1 MATTT
6 LTVDNE
12 LLSATSIEAAKEARD
27 LRHVVTPFLAEH
39 ARVHGEGQPSKG
51 SGHKWVGS
59 FQTGD
64 HSSPTKRQTGYEQ
77 MNLSFSG
84 VLTPM
89 VLTPA
94 EVSYPIGIS
103 AVEEDLNGG
112 DLQTIELASR
122 RAKAVMSKAKRDFEK
137 HMLVGGVSQF
147 DDFHTL
153 QGTGIADGFL
163 EAVAPGSQNNVIGG
177 FSKATYAALPGANNQ
192 FFNVSSSFNTSGLTG
207 IYRTIIKAKA
217 RALDDMNGL
226 TVICSEKALENYKRT
241 LQANERYMIMDNNDT
256 LDGANMNLLISG
268 VPAHVSTHLG
278 DYSVGSD
285 IRHSMVLIDLNA
297 IYFCWSK
304 VIRDG
309 YFSMSDFAPVSNGYS
324 VRVSEVI
331 IRGQL
336 WAESFASSAVI
347 GNAETF

>member
-1 MATTT
+1 
-6 LTVDNE
+6 
-12 LLSATSIEAAKEARD
+12 
-27 LRHVVTPFLAEH
+27 
-39 ARVHGEGQPSKG
+39 
-51 SGHKWVGS
+51 
-59 FQTGD
+59 
-64 HSSPTKRQTGYEQ
+64 
-77 MNLSFSG
+77 
-84 VLTPM
+84 
-89 VLTPA
+89 
-94 EVSYPIGIS
+94 
-103 AVEEDLNGG
+103 
-112 DLQTIELASR
+112 
-122 RAKAVMSKAKRDFEK
+122 
-137 HMLVGGVSQF
+137 
-147 DDFHTL
+147 
-153 QGTGIADGFL
+153 
-163 EAVAPGSQNNVIGG
+163 
-177 FSKATYAALPGANNQ
+177 
-192 FFNVSSSFNTSGLTG
+192 
-207 IYRTIIKAKA
+207 
-217 RALDDMNGL
+217 MNGL

-278 DYSVGSD
+278 DYTTSG